1 MSNTSPPYIGNN
13 FFNRLSLNIALS
25 QVCDEYLWLRKKLQ
39 VTERNM
45 LVLEVK
51 IQFIFFS
58 YRPTMS
64 FKIVEVMIYDIICL
78 VFSNCWISG
87 ELCYP

>member
-1 MSNTSPPYIGNN
+1 MSI
-13 FFNRLSLNIALS
+13 R
-25 QVCDEYLWLRKKLQ
+25 LRKKLQ

-45 LVLEVK
+45 LVLEEK

-78 VFSNCWISG
+78 VFNSWISG
-87 ELCYP
+87 ELRYP